1 MSSTSERW
9 FGAGHSTAADS
20 AKAGVEATAAALEG
34 RRPAAVFVFCSGGHD
49 PAAVLAGVRA
59 EAGPDAVV
67 AGGTGFGELTPA
79 GATQHGV
86 AVAALGGEG
95 FTVRA
100 HAAGIGELGARAAG
114 AEAARVMAG
123 LDAPHAALLLLS
135 DGTAVGPQ
143 EVVRGA
149 YSVVGAAVPLVGGL
163 TSDSRQLCGDQVLT
177 NSVVGVALGSD
188 RPIGIGIAHGWRRI
202 EPPLVVTRS
211 GEGRIYEFDGEP
223 ALDVLMRR
231 CGGSGTADELFQ
243 GGVNL
248 RPLGLSRRSG
258 EDIRSLHAGDDQER
272 SVFGTTEIPQGA
284 LVWLMEGEHDELV
297 AGAGTAPEERQM
309 LQGMAQMLGA
319 ALRSI
324 RALAAERTLWAE
336 RERETRL
343 VEALLTIQRAISSR
357 RPLQEILDLT
367 TAGAA
372 ELLGGAHVALVLT
385 DPQPRVASNF
395 AGDWTDE
402 RHREAAR
409 SAMAAGDLR
418 VQEVPGGVVI
428 AAPVQVTGGTA
439 GSLVACLDGPAGHR
453 PDQLAAFAQQVGL
466 ALTDARTVEQV
477 HEAHRDHVT
486 GLPNRALFL
495 RIFHE
500 HPDSGV
506 LFIDLDRFKAVNDSL
521 GHDAGDQLLAAV
533 AERIRGC
540 VRAADTVARLGGDE
554 FAVLLADADATAAV
568 AAGGR
573 IIAAVREPFRLL
585 GRSVYIGASVGAAL
599 PGAAGAAPDE
609 LLDSA
614 DLAMYRAKKEGPG
627 RVVVY
632 EPAMREAALD
642 YLSLRGDLQRALAEG
657 EFGLQYQ
664 PLIRLDDEGPG
675 AVVGVEALLRWNS
688 PSRGTVPPADFL
700 PIAEESGL
708 IADIGQWVLATA
720 ARQVAVWRRGRPGLT
735 LNVNVS
741 GHELVRPGFAAQVT
755 RSPAAAGLPTS
766 AVTLELTESVLMSDP
781 RAAVA
786 ALTDLRALGVQLSID
801 DFGTGYSSLAY
812 LRELPVD
819 ELKVDRAFIAR
830 AELTGRDL
838 ALVST
843 IMELGHIL
851 GLRVVAEGIE
861 NQAQLDAVRRLGCA
875 LGQGFHLYRPMDPAQ
890 LPALLVPPA
899 ALSPAA

>member
-20 AKAGVEATAAALEG
+20 AKAGAEATAAALEG
-34 RRPAAVFVFCSGGHD
+34 RRPAAVFVFCSGGYD

-67 AGGTGFGELTPA
+67 AGGTGLGELTPA
-79 GATQHGV
+79 GATQRGV

-100 HAAGIGELGARAAG
+100 HAAGADAAQVTEG
-114 AEAARVMAG
+114 V
-123 LDAPHAALLLLS
+123 DAPHTALLLLC
-135 DGTAVGPQ
+135 DGTAIGPQ
-143 EVVRGA
+143 EFVRGA
-149 YSVVGAAVPLVGGL
+149 YSVAGL
-163 TSDSRQLCGDQVLT
+163 
-177 NSVVGVALGSD
+177 
-188 RPIGIGIAHGWRRI
+188 W
-202 EPPLVVTRS
+202 
-211 GEGRIYEFDGEP
+211 
-223 ALDVLMRR
+223 
-231 CGGSGTADELFQ
+231 
-243 GGVNL
+243 
-248 RPLGLSRRSG
+248 
-258 EDIRSLHAGDDQER
+258 
-272 SVFGTTEIPQGA
+272 
-284 LVWLMEGEHDELV
+284 
-297 AGAGTAPEERQM
+297 
-309 LQGMAQMLGA
+309 
-319 ALRSI
+319 
-324 RALAAERTLWAE
+324 
-336 RERETRL
+336 
-343 VEALLTIQRAISSR
+343 
-357 RPLQEILDLT
+357 
-367 TAGAA
+367 
-372 ELLGGAHVALVLT
+372 
-385 DPQPRVASNF
+385 
-395 AGDWTDE
+395 
-402 RHREAAR
+402 
-409 SAMAAGDLR
+409 
-418 VQEVPGGVVI
+418 
-428 AAPVQVTGGTA
+428 
-439 GSLVACLDGPAGHR
+439 
-453 PDQLAAFAQQVGL
+453 PDQLATFAQQAGL

-477 HEAHRDHVT
+477 REAHRDNVT

-500 HPDSGV
+500 RPDSAV

-540 VRAADTVARLGGDE
+540 VRATDTVARLGGDE
-554 FAVLLADADATAAV
+554 FAVLLADVNAAAAV
-568 AAGGR
+568 AVGGR
-573 IIAAVREPFRLL
+573 IIAAVRKPFRLL
-585 GRSVYIGASVGAAL
+585 GRSVSIGASVGAAL
-599 PGAAGAAPDE
+599 PGAAGTAPDE
-609 LLDSA
+609 LLNSA
-614 DLAMYRAKKEGPG
+614 DLAMYHAKKNGPG
-627 RVVVY
+627 RVVVF
-632 EPAMREAALD
+632 EPAMRAAALD

-688 PSRGTVPPADFL
+688 PARGVVPPSEFL

-741 GHELVRPGFAAQVT
+741 GHELVRPDFAVQVT
-755 RSPAAAGLPTS
+755 RALAAAGLPMS

-781 RAAVA
+781 RVAVA
-786 ALTDLRALGVQLSID
+786 ALTDLRALGVQLAID

-875 LGQGFHLYRPMDPAQ
+875 LGQGFHLHRPMDPAQ
-890 LPALLVPPA
+890 LPALLVPPT